1 MLPIIIPGRFGEACR
16 NANDSPSPP
25 ATIWTQL
32 RLLLTGEEQK
42 MYELIRPVVLFGR
55 SPALRARDT
64 GVPERTIYR
73 KAARFATRGMA
84 SLFAESWY
92 AVPR

>member
-1 MLPIIIPGRFGEACR
+1 MPKRKRFPIA
-16 NANDSPSPP
+16 PSDD
-25 ATIWTQL
+25 WTQL

-42 MYELIRPVVLFGR
+42 TYELIRPVVLFGR

-84 SLFAESWY
+84 GLFTESWY
-92 AVPR
+92 VVPR